1 MLKCCNMIP
10 HICADRG
17 NCDKYYYFVTL
28 SQSVGQ
34 SVLNGEAIRIVNKQV
49 ASRAGGGETNGEG
62 ENLSRIELQ
71 HINNISDNTHFF
83 AWVGWTFITASD
95 YGSDNIN

>member
-49 ASRAGGGETNGEG
+49 EQEEVRPMERERICHVLSYNTSITYQTIHTSSLALGGP
-62 ENLSRIELQ
+62 L
-71 HINNISDNTHFF
+71 
-83 AWVGWTFITASD
+83 
-95 YGSDNIN
+95 